1 MKESGKGNSEDSN
14 DLANIVNELKT
25 QGNFTG
31 VLYIR
36 RDGEIL
42 NESIDKPIDTKAFAS
57 MCASVLEGAM
67 ELSETMRNQDI
78 GKIIVELINE
88 TIIIIGIENISFLVF
103 ILNSQSNPSI
113 ILGDLD
119 KYTQKIKRLSQL

>member
-67 ELSETMRNQDI
+67 ELSETLGGQNIR
-78 GKIIVELINE
+78 KIIAELNDD
-88 TIIIIGIENISFLVF
+88 TIIIIRIENSSFLVC
-103 ILNSQSNPSI
+103 ILNPQSNSS
-113 ILGDLD
+113 LLLEDLD
-119 KYTQKIKRLSQL
+119 KYIQNLR

>member
-1 MKESGKGNSEDSN
+1 MKESGKGNSEDS
-14 DLANIVNELKT
+14 DELTNIINELKT

-42 NESIDKPIDTKAFAS
+42 NESIEKPIDTKAFAS

-67 ELSETMRNQDI
+67 ELSETMGNQNI
-78 GKIIVELINE
+78 RKIIAELNNE
-88 TIIIIGIENISFLVF
+88 TIIIIRIENSSFLVC
-103 ILNSQSNPSI
+103 ILNPQSNSN
-113 ILGDLD
+113 LLLEDLD
-119 KYTQKIKRLSQL
+119 RYIQNIMQFS